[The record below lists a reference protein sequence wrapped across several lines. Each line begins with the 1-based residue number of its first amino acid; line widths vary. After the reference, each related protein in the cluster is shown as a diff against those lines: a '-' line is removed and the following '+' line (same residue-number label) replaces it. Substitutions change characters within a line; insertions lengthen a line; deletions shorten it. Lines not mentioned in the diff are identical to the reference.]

1 MDWKELLQTLLYAV
15 ITTGLPIILGY
26 GVTYLK
32 AKRDEKL
39 QNIDNI
45 YVNETITEVT
55 DIIMSVVDTVA
66 MTYVDDLKKV
76 GAFDLDKQDE
86 ALHKAINQTKD
97 LMNNDM
103 TNLVVEKYN
112 DLDGWIRSQIESYI
126 KSTKKQSIQLYDN

>member
-126 KSTKKQSIQLYDN
+126 KSTKK

>member
-1 MDWKELLQTLLYAV
+1 MNWNELLQTLLYAV

-86 ALHKAINQTKD
+86 ALHKAINQTKN
-97 LMNNDM
+97 LINNDM

-126 KSTKKQSIQLYDN
+126 KSTKK